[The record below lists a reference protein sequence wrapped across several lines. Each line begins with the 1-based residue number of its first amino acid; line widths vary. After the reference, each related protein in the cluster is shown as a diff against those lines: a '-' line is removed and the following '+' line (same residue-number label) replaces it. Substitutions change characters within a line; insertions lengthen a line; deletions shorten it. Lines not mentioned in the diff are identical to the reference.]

1 MLGRKV
7 IYVRYLNC
15 SYNNVAKGIRL
26 LDKKAFLNRNNFMQ
40 VIAFER
46 YIPLR
51 VVSSEFPL
59 FANVCSNL
67 PDVRIDLTL
76 AYIKKL
82 IDYGRYGSTV
92 LFLAEPVL
100 FGCFLY
106 EFLLPDVHGS
116 AEPSNGVVFPQPFGV
131 YRLTTKLLHL

>member
-1 MLGRKV
+1 MWPKV
-7 IYVRYLNC
+7 SVSLI
-15 SYNNVAKGIRL
+15 
-26 LDKKAFLNRNNFMQ
+26 KKAFLNRNNFMQ

-51 VVSSEFPL
+51 VVSSEFSL

-82 IDYGRYGSTV
+82 IDYGRCGSTV

-100 FGCFLY
+100 FDCFLY

-116 AEPSNGVVFPQPFGV
+116 AEPSNGVVFPQPLGV
-131 YRLTTKLLHL
+131 YRLTTKLLIQDKSTIT